1 MQFMERKKR
10 TTQPPPTAVIKLAA
24 DLGQRIRIARH
35 RRKLRQEDLALRAGL
50 SRTAIEAV
58 EAVEAGKLTTG
69 LGTYFQVLWALGLTD
84 NLELV
89 ADPGLDG
96 DGMALELNAQTKRVG
111 VKKSG
116 LDNDF

>member
-1 MQFMERKKR
+1 MLFMERTNK
-10 TTQPPPTAVIKLAA
+10 TSHPPPTAVVKLAA
-24 DLGQRIRIARH
+24 NLGLRIRIARH
-35 RRKLRQEDLALRAGL
+35 RRKLRQEDLAVRAGL
-50 SRTAIEAV
+50 SRTAI

-69 LGTYFQVLWALGLTD
+69 LGTYIQVLWAMGLTD